1 MISKHWDVMNKLEES
16 FSRISA
22 INVMLEELTEA
33 MDDNRMDAAHN
44 IVHALNA
51 FMPVYTDNWDR
62 NFKKAWDEVV
72 KSNW

>member
-1 MISKHWDVMNKLEES
+1 MISKHWNVMNKLEES
-16 FSRISA
+16 FSRIST

>member
-16 FSRISA
+16 FSRIST

-33 MDDNRMDAAHN
+33 MDDNRMDAAHD

-51 FMPVYTDNWDR
+51 FMPVYTDDWDR

>member
-33 MDDNRMDAAHN
+33 MDDNRMDSVHN